1 MNDQTPGSVEAP
13 DATRPVPE
21 LDRLRAEIADLRI
34 LDRQR
39 QAAATGI
46 ARERDELRRQLV
58 AQPSWFARQL
68 RRVWRFFY
76 WTITGRLKT
85 QLMAIYQTWRH
96 APLLAGQPDNALGRA
111 TAVKP
116 IVPELVAAHFSVL
129 RPIEAFRSPGI
140 PRRLTLVTDSINA
153 GSLFGGVAT
162 AIVLAAELAKATDRR
177 LRVLTLT
184 EAAIEE
190 NVRHVLDN
198 AGIDYPGPVEFA
210 FADPKKRRSVDLGDD
225 EIFLTTSWWSTHD
238 TRRIAAPAQIIYL
251 LQEDERDFYPA
262 GDQRLRCAELLR
274 DPRLRFVLNT
284 RLLRDHLVAEGFDNI
299 GRNGLWF
306 EPAFPAHIYRADRPQ
321 APKKNFF
328 FYARPN
334 NVRNLFYRGLE
345 AVDEA
350 VQRRILDPAEW
361 DFHFAGRDL
370 DPALANLPYRPSLS
384 QNLSW
389 SQYAALISRMDL
401 GLALMYTPHP
411 SYPPLDLAAAGAVA
425 VTNRYGLKQDLSAYS
440 GNIICADTAIDS
452 LVTALEAGAK
462 LACNQQQ
469 RTANFAASRINR
481 SWSEARRPVVDA
493 LSQPC
498 S

>member
-1 MNDQTPGSVEAP
+1 MNDQPPGPVEAP
-13 DATRPVPE
+13 DVTRLAAE
-21 LDRLRAEIADLRI
+21 LDQLRAEIADLRI
-34 LDRQR
+34 IDRQR
-39 QAAATGI
+39 QAAAVGI
-46 ARERDELRRQLV
+46 AQERDELRRQLV
-58 AQPSWFARQL
+58 AQPAWFARQL

-85 QLMAIYQTWRH
+85 QLLAIYQTWRH

-116 IVPELVAAHFSVL
+116 IVPEMVAAHFPVL
-129 RPIEAFRSPGI
+129 RPIESFRSPGV
-140 PRRLTLVTDSINA
+140 PPRLTLVTDSINA

-162 AIVLAAELAKATDRR
+162 AIVLAAEFAKATDRR

-184 EAAIEE
+184 EPAIQE

-198 AGIDYPGPVEFA
+198 AGVEYRGPVEFD
-210 FADPKKRRSVDLGDD
+210 FADVKKKRAIDLGED

-238 TRRIAAPAQIIYL
+238 TRRIAAPERIIYL

-262 GDQRLRCAELLR
+262 SDQRLRCAELLR
-274 DPRLRFVLNT
+274 DPRLRFVINT
-284 RLLRDHLVAEGFDNI
+284 KLLRDHLVAEGFDNI
-299 GRNGLWF
+299 ARNGLWF
-306 EPAFPAHIYRADRPQ
+306 EPAFPAHIYRTDRPP
-321 APKKNFF
+321 AAKKNFF
-328 FYARPN
+328 FYARPH

-350 VQRRILDPAEW
+350 VQRGILDPAEW
-361 DFHFAGRDL
+361 DFHFVGKDL
-370 DPALANLPYRPSLS
+370 DPELANLPYRPSLS

-389 SQYAALISRMDL
+389 AQYAALISRMDL

-440 GNIICADTAIDS
+440 SNIICADTDVAS
-452 LVTALEAGAK
+452 LVAALEVGAR
-462 LACNQQQ
+462 LARNQQQ
-469 RTANFAASRINR
+469 RAANSAANRINR
-481 SWSEARRPVVDA
+481 SWSEALRPVVGA